1 MHYKE
6 NMNND
11 IDIIDLMFH
20 IDNNLILNKMLNK
33 DDDVES
39 KDKLMMNEGVE
50 QQQLLRMQMMKMM
63 MMKVKM
69 NLLMDMMNR

>member
-1 MHYKE
+1 
-6 NMNND
+6 MNND

-50 QQQLLRMQMMKMM
+50 QQQQLLMMMMMQMMTM